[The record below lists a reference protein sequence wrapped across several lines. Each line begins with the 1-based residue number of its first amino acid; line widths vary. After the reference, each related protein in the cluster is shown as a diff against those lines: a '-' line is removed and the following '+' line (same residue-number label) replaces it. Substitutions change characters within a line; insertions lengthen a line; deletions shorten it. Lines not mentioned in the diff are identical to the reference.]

1 MNTKTML
8 RWLATGLLAAG
19 LAPAQAADFRPDAL
33 AVQAGAGA
41 SGTATAGVG
50 LVWDWDL
57 ERLRRKA
64 EITAHT
70 ELLLNH
76 LRADDFGGG
85 SQGFTQVVVLPSL
98 RMRLDRGQSPW
109 FLELGIGASW
119 MDKLLVTPHK
129 TFSTQWN
136 FYDVVGVGY
145 SLDDQRRHELG
156 LRWVHISNAGIKKPN
171 PGQDLLQ
178 LRYVARF

>member
-1 MNTKTML
+1 
-8 RWLATGLLAAG
+8 GLLAAG

-109 FLELGIGASW
+109 FVEVGIGASW